1 MIKDILLLCAA
12 FILPT
17 IAGYLTIAAMDK
29 DGMVSCIERIALS
42 FAVGA
47 GLLSFYMFLIG
58 ILGFTFSLAAL
69 LPFFLISG
77 GIAVLLT
84 RNNGGMKSENKNIN
98 TFTGT
103 RLSLPKVII
112 NFVFL
117 CLIAWRIFFAIF
129 NAFTYP
135 PYFDDAVTT
144 WDYKAKVIFSNKS
157 LGKNSSTDF
166 LGGGTGS
173 GYPLNTSLF
182 KVWTNMMVGKW
193 DERYI
198 HIYHVTIFIC
208 MLILFFIS
216 LRQYAATTISL
227 AFSYIL
233 ASIPL
238 MAFHSYGGYADL
250 ATGFYFFAAILMLAR
265 WIHTNMDSFLY
276 IMVILVAVM
285 VFTKNEGYLIFTPA
299 ILATFLYFLFIS
311 GLSRKEKMKK
321 VSVLVLGIL
330 IFIGPWLIT
339 KNIYNIGIGSFPIEF
354 HKKAF
359 AELLRV
365 FFTEGSFNILWI
377 SAVLLLMLNPKGAAN
392 RLCLPYLLPTLLAF
406 LATAAVFTFT
416 VNFEWLWVRT
426 TINRS
431 LLILTPSIVF
441 STALLVLNLNKGCV
455 K

>member
-12 FILPT
+12 FILPA
-17 IAGYLTIAAMDK
+17 IAGYLTIATLDK
-29 DGMVSCIERIALS
+29 DGMVSRIERAALS

-58 ILGFTFSLAAL
+58 MLGFAFSLAAL

-77 GIAVLLT
+77 GIAVLLA
-84 RNNGGMKSENKNIN
+84 RNNRGIRPENKNIN
-98 TFTGT
+98 NFMETK
-103 RLSLPKVII
+103 LSLPKLII

-129 NAFTYP
+129 NASTYP

-157 LGKNSSTDF
+157 LGKSFSTDF

-182 KVWTNMMVGKW
+182 KVWTSMMVGKW

-198 HIYHVTIFIC
+198 HFYNFTIFIC

-216 LRQYAATTISL
+216 LRQYATTTISL
-227 AFSYIL
+227 TFSYIL
-233 ASIPL
+233 TSIPL

-250 ATGFYFFAAILMLAR
+250 TTGFYFFAGMLMLAR
-265 WIHTNMDSFLY
+265 WIHTKADCFLY
-276 IMVILVAVM
+276 IMVMLVAVM
-285 VFTKNEGYLIFTPA
+285 AFTKNEGYLIFTPA
-299 ILATFLYFLFIS
+299 ILATFLYFLFVS

-321 VSVLVLGIL
+321 VSILVVGIIIL
-330 IFIGPWLIT
+330 IGPWLIT
-339 KNIYNIGIGSFPIEF
+339 KGTYNIGIGSFPIEF
-354 HKKAF
+354 HKEAF

-377 SAVLLLMLNPKGAAN
+377 SAALLIILNPKGAVA

-406 LATAAVFTFT
+406 LATVAVFVFT